1 MPSSHG
7 TRRKSRS
14 ILTKGNVLRGVSYLL
29 VDYHVGDKVVINID
43 SREHTTTPHR
53 RFQGRMGIVREVGRR
68 ILKVSVMLG
77 EKQKILQVKLNH
89 VKPLMQEGRKEYDKT
104 GTKEELEVKN

>member
-1 MPSSHG
+1 M
-7 TRRKSRS
+7 
-14 ILTKGNVLRGVSYLL
+14 L

-53 RFQGRMGIVREVGRR
+53 RFQGRVGIVRDVGRR

-89 VKPLMQEGRKEYDKT
+89 VKPLMQEEREEYNNT
-104 GTKEELEVKN
+104 GAKEEQEVKN